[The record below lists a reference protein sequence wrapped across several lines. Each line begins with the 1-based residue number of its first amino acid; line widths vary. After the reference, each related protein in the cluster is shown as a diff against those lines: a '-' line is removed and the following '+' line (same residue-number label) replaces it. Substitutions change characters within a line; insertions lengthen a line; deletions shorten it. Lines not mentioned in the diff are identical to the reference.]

1 MKILRKQ
8 FSNIDWKKVKE
19 DLEVAGSVGILSSII
34 TAAKLKQSLGF
45 STRNSILGG
54 LGVGIGLGAL
64 THKLL
69 GHDSYKLDN
78 SEERN
83 KKIESASKQFPWI
96 IRIKH
101 IIFFGI

>member
-19 DLEVAGSVGILSSII
+19 DLEVVGGVGILSSII

-64 THKLL
+64 THKIL
-69 GHDSYKLDN
+69 GHKSYTKDAV
-78 SEERN
+78 EKD
-83 KKIESASKQFPWI
+83 KKRS
-96 IRIKH
+96 
-101 IIFFGI
+101 